1 MAEFFKFRQNNYI
14 WPSMQ
19 FLVRLDYVF
28 WIPLVLWVPLF
39 FWFMR
44 CSYPLF
50 FKKMVK
56 KGKKWAYMPE
66 KFGSNSPRF
75 AVTRALNLLFSLVL
89 ASGCSVSVAWALNK
103 FTQVPA
109 VYGFAS
115 VAVFLVLAIVLYRL
129 AVGKVAVIF
138 QSAYF
143 LEYRRAHYESDVKG
157 KMQSEADIHNRAIWS
172 FTKKLRNAESHGR
185 LWKYVNAMARTK
197 KIPPDILAEVY

>member
-1 MAEFFKFRQNNYI
+1 MAEFLKFRQNNYI

-19 FLVRLDYVF
+19 FLSRLDYVF

-44 CSYPLF
+44 CSFPLF

-75 AVTRALNLLFSLVL
+75 VLTRALNLLFSVVV
-89 ASGCSVSVAWALNK
+89 AAGCSVSVAWALNK

-115 VAVFLVLAIVLYRL
+115 AVAFLVFAVVLYRL

-143 LEYRRAHYESDVKG
+143 LEYRRAHYESDVNG

-185 LWKYVNAMARTK
+185 LWKYVNAMAKTK

>member
-1 MAEFFKFRQNNYI
+1 
-14 WPSMQ
+14 MQ
-19 FLVRLDYVF
+19 FLDRLDYVF

-50 FKKMVK
+50 FKLMVK

-66 KFGSNSPRF
+66 KFGKNSPRM
-75 AVTRALNLLFSLVL
+75 AVCRLLNVLFSLVVSL
-89 ASGCSVSVAWALNK
+89 GSSVSVVWALNK
-103 FTQVPA
+103 WTQVSA

-115 VAVFLVLAIVLYRL
+115 VVAFLVLAMVLYRL

-143 LEYRRAHYESDVKG
+143 LEYRRAHYESDSKG

-172 FTKKLRNAESHGR
+172 FTKNLRHAESHGR
-185 LWKYVNAMARTK
+185 LWKYVNAMAKTK

>member
-1 MAEFFKFRQNNYI
+1 
-14 WPSMQ
+14 MQ
-19 FLVRLDYVF
+19 FLSLLDFVI
-28 WIPLVLWVPLF
+28 WAPLLLWVPLF
-39 FWFMR
+39 SWFKR
-44 CSYPLF
+44 RSYPLY

-56 KGKKWAYMPE
+56 KGKKWAYVPE
-66 KFGSNSPRF
+66 KFGRNSSKVV
-75 AVTRALNLLFSLVL
+75 VTRVLNVLFSLAV

-115 VAVFLVLAIVLYRL
+115 AVVFLVFAIVLYRL

>member
-1 MAEFFKFRQNNYI
+1 
-14 WPSMQ
+14 MQ
-19 FLVRLDYVF
+19 FLDRLDYVF

-66 KFGSNSPRF
+66 KFGKNSPRM
-75 AVTRALNLLFSLVL
+75 AIYRLLNVLFSLV
-89 ASGCSVSVAWALNK
+89 VSLGSSIGVVWALNK
-103 FTQVPA
+103 WTQVPA

-115 VAVFLVLAIVLYRL
+115 AIAFLVFAMVLYRL

-143 LEYRRAHYESDVKG
+143 LEYRRAHYESDSKG

-172 FTKKLRNAESHGR
+172 FTKNLRHAESHGR
-185 LWKYVNAMARTK
+185 LWKYVNAMAKTK

>member
-1 MAEFFKFRQNNYI
+1 
-14 WPSMQ
+14 MQ
-19 FLVRLDYVF
+19 FLDRLDYVF
-28 WIPLVLWVPLF
+28 WIPLVLWIPLF

-50 FKKMVK
+50 FKKMVR
-56 KGKKWAYMPE
+56 KGKKWAYMPD

-75 AVTRALNLLFSLVL
+75 AVNRALNLLFSLIV
-89 ASGCSVSVAWALNK
+89 ASGCSVSVVWALNK

-115 VAVFLVLAIVLYRL
+115 AIVFLVLAVVLYRL
-129 AVGKVAVIF
+129 AVGKVAVLF

-143 LEYRRAHYESDVKG
+143 LEYRRAHYESDSKG
-157 KMQSEADIHNRAIWS
+157 KRQSEADIHNRAIWS

-185 LWKYVNAMARTK
+185 LWRYVNAMARTK